1 MKSHR
6 FSVVLNEIILCLL
19 LTYYYFYNTYI
30 FLPTEIFSVSIATVI
45 MIIVILSFSILVT
58 FRHYKTFS
66 YIEYL
71 LIGLLILYAVLGSR
85 ITQELWFKNTP
96 LYWGV
101 FSVFMGIMM
110 SRDRDLHSLVFWTP
124 LIVVLVSIIF
134 EIWRN
139 LGNAMEGQIGTLNRN
154 SFAMMASTNGMLI
167 IMNYVIKKRLHSK
180 LSLLFPF
187 ILLLINFYSK
197 SRAGLLIAMTLIA
210 FVYGN
215 YFLRLFSRYWEI
227 KEERKRTIQ
236 LFLFWLI
243 LILIL
248 FVFLAIKSR
257 FNIIGM
263 YSSGRI
269 PIYIS
274 FLKELNYRSFITG
287 FTPSVLSEAGHLH
300 NSFFQLIAIS
310 GILSV
315 PMFVIIFMAVRYLLI
330 DRNFLV
336 LLIGL
341 IFAYSLVE
349 HYMFLRYGDL
359 ILFPLIVFSFYEHRT
374 KHRQQDIELK
384 DSKS

>member
-1 MKSHR
+1 MI
-6 FSVVLNEIILCLL
+6 VL
-19 LTYYYFYNTYI
+19 
-30 FLPTEIFSVSIATVI
+30 
-45 MIIVILSFSILVT
+45 IVFFSILVT

-110 SRDRDLHSLVFWTP
+110 SRDRDIHPLVFWTP

-154 SFAMMASTNGMLI
+154 SFAMMASTYGMLI

-197 SRAGLLIAMTLIA
+197 SRAGLLIAMMLIV
-210 FVYGN
+210 FVYGD
-215 YFLRLFSRYWEI
+215 FSIGLIRRNWTIREH
-227 KEERKRTIQ
+227 RKRTIR
-236 LFLFWLI
+236 LIFVCLI
-243 LILIL
+243 LILM
-248 FVFLAIKSR
+248 FLLIVIFNSRLKSM
-257 FNIIGM
+257 GM
-263 YSSGRI
+263 ESNGRVEIYS
-269 PIYIS
+269 S
-274 FLKELNYRSFITG
+274 FLKELNFKKFFTG
-287 FTPSVLSEAGHLH
+287 FTPSILQEFDHLH